1 VVLIVLLPFLASSND
16 DEKQNSYRPPYT
28 PEERAAEYIRRGH
41 TWPIVDF
48 LPNTTGWS
56 NLMKRRI
63 SQVQAIQD
71 PQQKYD
77 GWIETLAM
85 ALTTPNFTEFGWG
98 LTQGP
103 PALTEELRTAV
114 YEGLPNVRSEG
125 RMLEIDGPNPPDFLD
140 RPDLTQKVSSIIM
153 RGISPSYRTRVIV
166 ACTVLLTRAL
176 ILFSCWRNYNQYSKP
191 GQESNWC
198 RRVPMAFGCTGTNK
212 CGIHS
217 TSICEIL
224 NVTDSTGSIR

>member
-1 VVLIVLLPFLASSND
+1 VKDPVVVQNSKDPYYCWNLGVKMLILYSKQRRHYNYWIGLQQLVVLLVLLLFLASSESTD
-16 DEKQNSYRPPYT
+16 DKKQNSYRPPYT
-28 PEERAAEYIRRGH
+28 ADERAAEYIRRGH

-71 PQQKYD
+71 PTQKYD

-103 PALTEELRTAV
+103 PELTEELRTAI

-140 RPDLTQKVSSIIM
+140 RPDLTQKVSSM
-153 RGISPSYRTRVIV
+153 RGISPTLLELH
-166 ACTVLLTRAL
+166 VL
-176 ILFSCWRNYNQYSKP
+176 S
-191 GQESNWC
+191 
-198 RRVPMAFGCTGTNK
+198 
-212 CGIHS
+212 
-217 TSICEIL
+217 
-224 NVTDSTGSIR
+224 